1 MHEVPVFLPPG
12 QKVGPYAIE
21 RVLGHGAN
29 GIAYLA
35 HDRTLDRK
43 VVLKEHYP
51 QGLCRRD
58 SETHLLVP
66 LNEEVAHTFTDSVDQ
81 FIREARL
88 IASLEHPSII
98 KIHRVF
104 SLSPTTC
111 FYVMPLLEGGT
122 LREVIHSGKRIPPR
136 TLLSWLQTL
145 VSALD
150 CLNQHHIVHLDIKPG
165 NILFT
170 GEGQPVLAD
179 FGTASLLPPHGSVN
193 ILAHSAYSAPELFT
207 EDAAPD
213 IRADQYSLAAC
224 FYELM
229 TSYPWNTMSGKVGE
243 AHAGELLVSLAQKE
257 KSLRCVSCLLVQNL
271 SLKREERSL
280 SPEAWL
286 TGMNHALRSD
296 RRRRLRS
303 RIVTIAAVMLVTGG
317 ALTWGLYETGVLTQ
331 EIRKTPEDLLVEE
344 LLQNPEIAAFNRES
358 REFHDYYSRMF
369 LNLANKKETSV
380 RKMLETINAARNAED
395 LEQIRQAWRKQQQ
408 FDNMTLLAAERVYAI
423 KGKGLAQQYK
433 HLTSPAWFRSWK
445 QNHPGSCSDDV
456 LPPSSPQLLP
466 RIFPHP
472 PHNPSYLSES
482 CLRINTASSNVTH
495 ALEKKAQ
502 EFGIYKTSYPDGT
515 PRNPK
520 ISDKT
525 DLGSPVQNN
534 ESFKLTRKKDKKLP
548 IFIQRAF
555 WKRLHLFGHPL
566 PNLFVQRSLV

>member
-1 MHEVPVFLPPG
+1 MHEAPVFLPPG

-98 KIHRVF
+98 RIHRVF

-122 LREVIHSGKRIPPR
+122 LREVIHSDKRIPPR
-136 TLLSWLQTL
+136 TIISWLQTL

-170 GEGQPVLAD
+170 GKGQPVLAD
-179 FGTASLLPPHGSVN
+179 FGTASLRPPHGTVN

-207 EDAAPD
+207 ENAVPD

-229 TSYPWNTMSGKVGE
+229 
-243 AHAGELLVSLAQKE
+243 
-257 KSLRCVSCLLVQNL
+257 
-271 SLKREERSL
+271 
-280 SPEAWL
+280 
-286 TGMNHALRSD
+286 
-296 RRRRLRS
+296 
-303 RIVTIAAVMLVTGG
+303 
-317 ALTWGLYETGVLTQ
+317 
-331 EIRKTPEDLLVEE
+331 
-344 LLQNPEIAAFNRES
+344 
-358 REFHDYYSRMF
+358 
-369 LNLANKKETSV
+369 
-380 RKMLETINAARNAED
+380 
-395 LEQIRQAWRKQQQ
+395 
-408 FDNMTLLAAERVYAI
+408 
-423 KGKGLAQQYK
+423 
-433 HLTSPAWFRSWK
+433 
-445 QNHPGSCSDDV
+445 
-456 LPPSSPQLLP
+456 
-466 RIFPHP
+466 
-472 PHNPSYLSES
+472 
-482 CLRINTASSNVTH
+482 
-495 ALEKKAQ
+495 
-502 EFGIYKTSYPDGT
+502 
-515 PRNPK
+515 
-520 ISDKT
+520 
-525 DLGSPVQNN
+525 
-534 ESFKLTRKKDKKLP
+534 
-548 IFIQRAF
+548 
-555 WKRLHLFGHPL
+555 
-566 PNLFVQRSLV
+566 

>member
-1 MHEVPVFLPPG
+1 MHEAPVFLPPG

-29 GIAYLA
+29 GIVYLA

-43 VVLKEHYP
+43 VVLKEHYH

-58 SETHLLVP
+58 PETHLLVP

-98 KIHRVF
+98 RIHRVF

-150 CLNQHHIVHLDIKPG
+150 CLNQHHIVHLDVKPG

-179 FGTASLLPPHGSVN
+179 FGTASLLPPHGTVN

-207 EDAAPD
+207 EDTSPD

-229 TSYPWNTMSGKVGE
+229 TSYPWNTISGKVGE
-243 AHAGELLVSLAQKE
+243 AHAGELLASLAQKE
-257 KSLRCVSCLLVQNL
+257 KALRCVSCLLVQNL
-271 SLKREERSL
+271 SQKREERSL

-286 TGMNHALRSD
+286 TGMNHALR
-296 RRRRLRS
+296 RN
-303 RIVTIAAVMLVTGG
+303 RIRKLWIRILTVAAVMLVTGG
-317 ALTWGLYETGVLTQ
+317 TLTWGLYETGVLTQ

-344 LLQNPEIAAFNRES
+344 LLQNQEIAAFNRES
-358 REFHDYYSRMF
+358 LEFHDYYSRMF
-369 LNLANKKETSV
+369 PNLANNKETSV
-380 RKMLETINAARNAED
+380 RKMLETINAARNAEE

-408 FDNMTLLAAERVYAI
+408 VDNMTLLAAERVYAI

-472 PHNPSYLSES
+472 LHNPSYLSES
-482 CLRINTASSNVTH
+482 RLRINAASSSVTH

-515 PRNPK
+515 PRNPAISEKTNLEMPTKTSNK
-520 ISDKT
+520 I
-525 DLGSPVQNN
+525 
-534 ESFKLTRKKDKKLP
+534 KLSHK
-548 IFIQRAF
+548 I
-555 WKRLHLFGHPL
+555 PL
-566 PNLFVQRSLV
+566 PHFNPPLIDSLLP

>member
-472 PHNPSYLSES
+472 LHNPSYLSES
-482 CLRINTASSNVTH
+482 RLRINAASSSVTH

-515 PRNPK
+515 PRNPAISEKTNLEMPTKTSNK
-520 ISDKT
+520 I
-525 DLGSPVQNN
+525 
-534 ESFKLTRKKDKKLP
+534 KLSHK
-548 IFIQRAF
+548 I
-555 WKRLHLFGHPL
+555 PL
-566 PNLFVQRSLV
+566 PHFNPPLIDSLLP

>member
-1 MHEVPVFLPPG
+1 MHEAPVFLPPG

-29 GIAYLA
+29 GIVYLA

-43 VVLKEHYP
+43 VVLKEHYH

-58 SETHLLVP
+58 PETHLLVP

-98 KIHRVF
+98 RIHRVF

-150 CLNQHHIVHLDIKPG
+150 CLNQHHIVHLDVKPG

-179 FGTASLLPPHGSVN
+179 FGTASLLPPHGTVN

-207 EDAAPD
+207 EDTSPD

-229 TSYPWNTMSGKVGE
+229 TSYPWNTISGKVGE
-243 AHAGELLVSLAQKE
+243 AHAGELLASLAQKE
-257 KSLRCVSCLLVQNL
+257 KALRCVSCLLVQNL
-271 SLKREERSL
+271 SQKREERSL

-286 TGMNHALRSD
+286 TGMNHALR
-296 RRRRLRS
+296 RN
-303 RIVTIAAVMLVTGG
+303 RIRKLWIRILTVAAVMLVTGG
-317 ALTWGLYETGVLTQ
+317 TLTWGLYETGVLTQ

-344 LLQNPEIAAFNRES
+344 LLQNQEIAAFNRES
-358 REFHDYYSRMF
+358 LEFHDYYSRMF
-369 LNLANKKETSV
+369 LNLANNKETSV
-380 RKMLETINAARNAED
+380 RKMLETINAARNAEE

-408 FDNMTLLAAERVYAI
+408 VDNMTLLAAERVYAI

-472 PHNPSYLSES
+472 LHNPSYLSES
-482 CLRINTASSNVTH
+482 RLGINAASSSVTH

-515 PRNPK
+515 PRNPAISEKTKLEMPTKTSNK
-520 ISDKT
+520 I
-525 DLGSPVQNN
+525 
-534 ESFKLTRKKDKKLP
+534 KLSHK
-548 IFIQRAF
+548 I
-555 WKRLHLFGHPL
+555 PL
-566 PNLFVQRSLV
+566 PHFNPPLIDSLLP

>member
-433 HLTSPAWFRSWK
+433 PLTSPAWFRSWK

-534 ESFKLTRKKDKKLP
+534 ESFKLTR
-548 IFIQRAF
+548 
-555 WKRLHLFGHPL
+555 
-566 PNLFVQRSLV
+566 

>member
-1 MHEVPVFLPPG
+1 MHEAPVFLPPG

-29 GIAYLA
+29 GIVYLA

-43 VVLKEHYP
+43 VVLKEHYH

-58 SETHLLVP
+58 PETHLLVP

-98 KIHRVF
+98 RIHRVF

-150 CLNQHHIVHLDIKPG
+150 CLNQHHIVHLDVKPG

-179 FGTASLLPPHGSVN
+179 FGTASLLPPHGTVN

-207 EDAAPD
+207 EDTSPD

-229 TSYPWNTMSGKVGE
+229 TSYPWNTISGKVGE
-243 AHAGELLVSLAQKE
+243 AHAGELLASLAQKE
-257 KSLRCVSCLLVQNL
+257 KALRCVSCLLVQNL
-271 SLKREERSL
+271 SQKREERSL

-286 TGMNHALRSD
+286 TGMNHALR
-296 RRRRLRS
+296 RN
-303 RIVTIAAVMLVTGG
+303 RIRKLWIRILTVAVMLVTGG
-317 ALTWGLYETGVLTQ
+317 TLTWGLYETGVLTQ

-344 LLQNPEIAAFNRES
+344 LLQNQEIAAFNRES
-358 REFHDYYSRMF
+358 LEFHDYYSRMF
-369 LNLANKKETSV
+369 LNLANNKETSV
-380 RKMLETINAARNAED
+380 RKMLETINAARNAEE

-408 FDNMTLLAAERVYAI
+408 VDNMTLLAAERVYAI

-472 PHNPSYLSES
+472 LHNPSYLSES
-482 CLRINTASSNVTH
+482 RLRINAASSSVTH

-515 PRNPK
+515 PRNPAISEKTNLEMPTKTSNK
-520 ISDKT
+520 I
-525 DLGSPVQNN
+525 
-534 ESFKLTRKKDKKLP
+534 KLSHK
-548 IFIQRAF
+548 I
-555 WKRLHLFGHPL
+555 PL
-566 PNLFVQRSLV
+566 PHFNPPLIDSLLP